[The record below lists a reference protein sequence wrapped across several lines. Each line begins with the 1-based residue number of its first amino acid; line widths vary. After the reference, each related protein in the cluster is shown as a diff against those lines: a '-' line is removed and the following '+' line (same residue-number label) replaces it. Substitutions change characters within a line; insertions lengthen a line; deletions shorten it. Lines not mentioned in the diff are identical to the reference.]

1 MSRNTSAMTGT
12 FFTSPL
18 AGEVG
23 GNALGVGAGRGE
35 FAAAFHFEPPSLTLP
50 RKRGGDMQCN
60 RQGQVS

>member
-1 MSRNTSAMTGT
+1 MSRNTPAMTGT

-23 GNALGVGAGRGE
+23 DNAFRVDAGRGV

-50 RKRGGDMQCN
+50 LKGGGDMSCA
-60 RQGQVS
+60 RRACR